1 VTGRA
6 EFERCA
12 VRVTQIR
19 SQEREFLTRILHKS
33 PSESD
38 DNLLLQIRLTFCSGA
53 ENEDLKLAWEQGNFT
68 DKHIINIDTYIY
80 TSNHSYKYTQSNSVI
95 TSEKLRRF
103 DFEIHEVN

>member
-19 SQEREFLTRILHKS
+19 SQERESLTRILHKS

-53 ENEDLKLAWEQGNFT
+53 ENEDLKLASEQGNFT
-68 DKHIINIDTYIY
+68 DKHIINIDTH
-80 TSNHSYKYTQSNSVI
+80 THTTNHSHEYT
-95 TSEKLRRF
+95 
-103 DFEIHEVN
+103 